1 MMGSAVAQFLDGER
15 RTLGLTHADLEA
27 WRPTRATRK
36 SINVALARATFEE
49 PLPAELMDAHA
60 FGRAMSPKVGPD
72 TGELS
77 ADRGELSLDAL
88 RDRKLQRATRVRCL
102 DSSKPTLG
110 AARKPAPAFIVQ

>member
-1 MMGSAVAQFLDGER
+1 MMGSAFAQFLDGER
-15 RTLGLTHADLEA
+15 RTLGLTHADLGA
-27 WRPTRATRK
+27 WRSTRATRK

-60 FGRAMSPKVGPD
+60 FDRAMSPKVGPD

-88 RDRKLQRATRVRCL
+88 RDRKLQRLHAYAAWTRASRRLAPREDGRCVR
-102 DSSKPTLG
+102 
-110 AARKPAPAFIVQ
+110 AP